1 MSNAKRLEQA
11 ARLNQSGNTVQAAA
25 IYRSIVNA
33 EPANAPAWYALAM
46 MEHKQ
51 GGLKT
56 ALECVERAIVADPRQ
71 VNYHMLK
78 GNALQDMGRL
88 DAAEESFRKA
98 LLLNPGFPQAYNN
111 LGIVLR
117 DQHKTENAVAAFQH
131 AIRLDPGYFRAY
143 NNLGMAFQAQ
153 GLWREAIEGYRQAI
167 RLKPDYFLA
176 MHNLAVVYMT
186 MGNEDEAEIWFRKA
200 LSLNRKYLPSFLAYG
215 RMLLEQRKLPEA
227 EACMLQAIQAGVRDA
242 EVYNQL
248 GEALAAQGKTG
259 PAREAYHQSLA
270 LAPSNLKAALGANL
284 TLPLIYQDSGMIDES
299 RRNFGA
305 GLSGLRANVEVFS
318 RAPSDKILS
327 DLLWNNFF
335 LAYQG
340 RDDKVLQ
347 GAYSGF
353 VEDLLVHALPRHMG
367 MIPRQDCSGRRIRV
381 GFLSSFFYKCT
392 AGKYFSAWATHL
404 DQSRFEI
411 FVYHTSYIN
420 DAVTEDVRAGVS
432 HFKRLTGSL
441 VSVADTVR
449 GDELDILVY
458 PEIGMNGQTY
468 ALSALRLAPVQCA
481 GWGHPVTTGHSNI
494 DYFFSCALMEPE
506 GAQAHY
512 TETLLM
518 LPEIGT
524 HYPQNSLPDPVGRSA
539 LSLPEDGNLYL
550 CPQSLFKIHP
560 DNDELFLRILEG
572 DDKGVL
578 VFFSSRHEAT
588 TSAFISRLTRS
599 FNRHGMEKS
608 GRVRFL
614 PNLGHEDYLRVNM
627 LCDVMLDTLFWSG
640 GNTSLD
646 ALSCGLPI
654 VTLPGQFMRG
664 RQSYG
669 MLLAMDIPELVAK
682 DEDDYVRLALLLG
695 GNQDYREGIS
705 LRIRERVHRIF
716 ESDAAIRDLEN
727 QFVRLV
733 VPEYV
738 ES

>member
-1 MSNAKRLEQA
+1 MSNTKRLEQA
-11 ARLNQSGNTVQAAA
+11 GRLYQTGNAAQAAGV
-25 IYRSIVNA
+25 YRSIIA
-33 EPANAPAWYALAM
+33 TEPSNAPAWYALAM
-46 MEHKQ
+46 IENKL
-51 GGLKT
+51 GRLKA
-56 ALECVERAIVADPRQ
+56 ALECVERAIGADSRQ
-71 VNYHMLK
+71 INYYMLK
-78 GNALQDMGRL
+78 GNILQDMGRL
-88 DAAEESFRKA
+88 DVAEKSFRRV
-98 LLLNPGFPQAYNN
+98 LQLNPGYPQAYNN

-117 DQHKTENAVAAFQH
+117 DQHKIENAVVAFQH
-131 AIRLDPGYFRAY
+131 AIRLDTGYFRAY
-143 NNLGMAFQAQ
+143 NNLGMAFQAH
-153 GLWREAIEGYRQAI
+153 GLWTEAVESYQRAI

-176 MHNLAVVYMT
+176 MHNMAVTYMT
-186 MGNEDEAEIWFRKA
+186 MGNDGEAEIWFRRA
-200 LSLNRKYLPSFLAYG
+200 LSLNRKYLPSLLVYG
-215 RMLLEQRKLPEA
+215 RMLLEQRKLKEA
-227 EACMLQAIQAGVRDA
+227 ETCMLQAIQAGVRDA

-248 GEALAAQGKTG
+248 GEALATQEKTRPAQD
-259 PAREAYHQSLA
+259 AYYQSYTI
-270 LAPSNLKAALGANL
+270 APTNLKAALGAKL
-284 TLPLIYQDSGMIDES
+284 TLPLIYQDGGVIDEV
-299 RRNFGA
+299 RRNFEV
-305 GLSGLRANVEVFS
+305 GLSGLRVNIEMFLN
-318 RAPSDKILS
+318 APADKILS

-340 RDDKVLQ
+340 RDDKELQ
-347 GAYSGF
+347 REFSGF
-353 VEDLLVHALPRHMG
+353 VEDLLAYALPQHME

-392 AGKYFSAWATHL
+392 VGKYFSAWATHL
-404 DQSRFEI
+404 DQNRFEI

-420 DAVTEDVRAGVS
+420 DAVTEDVRAGVN
-432 HFKRLTGSL
+432 HFRRLTGSL
-441 VSVADTVR
+441 ISVADTVR

-458 PEIGMNGQTY
+458 PEIGMNGQTF

-494 DYFFSCALMEPE
+494 DHFLSCALMEPD

-512 TETLLM
+512 TEALLL

-524 HYPQNSLPDPVGRSA
+524 YYPQNSLPDPVGRSA
-539 LSLPEDGNLYL
+539 LSLPEDRNLYL

-560 DNDELFLRILEG
+560 DNDELFLRILDG

-578 VFFSSRHEAT
+578 VFFSSQHGAT
-588 TSAFISRLTRS
+588 TDAFISRLTRA
-599 FNRHGMEKS
+599 FDRHGMEKS

-646 ALSCGLPI
+646 ALSCSLPI

-682 DEDDYVRLALLLG
+682 DEDDYVRLVLLLG
-695 GNQDYREGIS
+695 QNHDYREEIS
-705 LRIRERVHRIF
+705 LRIRGRIHRIF

-727 QFVRLV
+727 QLARLV
-733 VPEYV
+733 EPECI
-738 ES
+738 E

>member
-1 MSNAKRLEQA
+1 MSNAKQLEQA
-11 ARLNQSGNTVQAAA
+11 ARLLQSGNVAQAAA
-25 IYRSIVNA
+25 IYRSIANA
-33 EPANAPAWYALAM
+33 KPANAPAWYALAM

-51 GGLKT
+51 GVLKA
-56 ALECVERAIVADPRQ
+56 ALEYVDRAIAADPRQ

-78 GNALQDMGRL
+78 GNVLQDSGQL
-88 DAAEESFRKA
+88 EAAEESFRKV
-98 LLLNPGFPQAYNN
+98 LEFNSGYPQAYNN

-117 DQHKTENAVAAFQH
+117 DQHKIENAAIAFQH
-131 AIRLDPGYFRAY
+131 AIKLDPRYFRAY

-153 GLWREAIEGYRQAI
+153 GLWKEAIGSYQQAI
-167 RLKPDYFLA
+167 QLKSDYFLA
-176 MHNLAVVYMT
+176 MHNLAVVYMRI
-186 MGNEDEAEIWFRKA
+186 GDEGEAEIWFRKV
-200 LSLNRKYLPSFLAYG
+200 LSLNQKYLPSLLAYG
-215 RMLLEQRKLPEA
+215 RMLLGQRKFPDA
-227 EACMLQAIQAGVRDA
+227 ETRMLQAIRAGVHDA
-242 EVYNQL
+242 EVHNQL

-270 LAPSNLKAALGANL
+270 LAPSNLNAALGANL
-284 TLPLIYQDSGMIDES
+284 TLPLIYQDGGMIDEA
-299 RRNFGA
+299 RRDFGV
-305 GLSGLRANVEVFS
+305 GLSALRSNLEVYLNNS
-318 RAPSDKILS
+318 ADNTLS
-327 DLLWNNFF
+327 DMLWNNFF

-340 RDDKVLQ
+340 RDDKLLQ
-347 GAYSGF
+347 REFSGF
-353 VEDLLVHALPRHMG
+353 IEDLLIHVLPHHMG
-367 MIPRQDCSGRRIRV
+367 RIPHQDCSGRRIRI

-404 DQSRFEI
+404 DQNRFEI
-411 FVYHTSYIN
+411 FVYHTSHIN
-420 DAVTEDVRAGVS
+420 DAVTEDVQAGVNY
-432 HFKRLTGSL
+432 FKRLTGSPI
-441 VSVADTVR
+441 SIADTIR

-458 PEIGMNGQTY
+458 PEIGMNGQTFL
-468 ALSALRLAPVQCA
+468 LSALRLAPVQCA

-494 DYFFSCALMEPE
+494 DNFFSCALMEPE

-512 TETLLM
+512 TENLLM
-518 LPEIGT
+518 LPGIGT
-524 HYPQNSLPDPVGRSA
+524 YYPQNSLPDPVERST
-539 LSLPEDGNLYL
+539 LFLPEDRNLYL
-550 CPQSLFKIHP
+550 CPQSLYKIHP

-578 VFFSSRHEAT
+578 VFFSSQHGAT
-588 TSAFISRLTRS
+588 TDAFISRLTRA
-599 FNRHGMEKS
+599 FDRHGMEKS

-695 GNQDYREGIS
+695 QNHDYREEIS
-705 LRIRERVHRIF
+705 LRIRGRIHRIF

-727 QFVRLV
+727 QLARLV
-733 VPEYV
+733 EPECI
-738 ES
+738 E